1 MAFSPR
7 LRPLP
12 ALRLHRH
19 NDMLHH
25 GCNRCVGLGI
35 EGLGRGF
42 VRSGD
47 GLDGPA
53 LTLPA
58 KDRGAGVLSR
68 RSGRRSRDVS
78 RRWKERLDQGSQ
90 IEKLVE
96 KAATALNE
104 RDVGIVDSE
113 QRAETPMAA
122 IVASVLDEAERLA
135 GATGSRTVRPV
146 TLDDS
151 SA

>member
-1 MAFSPR
+1 MT
-7 LRPLP
+7 
-12 ALRLHRH
+12 LH
-19 NDMLHH
+19 
-25 GCNRCVGLGI
+25 
-35 EGLGRGF
+35 
-42 VRSGD
+42 
-47 GLDGPA
+47 
-53 LTLPA
+53 A

-78 RRWKERLDQGSQ
+78 RCWKERVDQCSQ
-90 IEKLVE
+90 MEKLVE

-104 RDVGIVDSE
+104 RDVVIVDSE

-122 IVASVLDEAERLA
+122 IVASVLDEAGRLA
-135 GATGSRTVRPV
+135 GATCSRTVRPV